1 MLWMNVN
8 GRWSIVMERA
18 KGMERLGLL
27 PELACSGDRMIHGQ
41 CSIPLL
47 IMCSRKIVT
56 LPSGALVIK
65 QIIVLN

>member
-1 MLWMNVN
+1 MNVN
-8 GRWSIVMERA
+8 GKWSIVMERA

-27 PELACSGDRMIHGQ
+27 PESACSGDRMIHGQ
-41 CSIPLL
+41 CGIPLL
-47 IMCSRKIVT
+47 TMCSRKTVI